1 MAPDTDTSAEDCV
14 GAALRAV
21 VALIVALDACDVLD
35 PFAAQLREDLI
46 VLREDL
52 EEETD

>member
-1 MAPDTDTSAEDCV
+1 
-14 GAALRAV
+14 

-35 PFAAQLREDLI
+35 PFVANLREDLI
-46 VLREDL
+46 DLREDL